1 MSSVQAPSAA
11 GPRGIG
17 GWLILPILGFIG
29 TALWTLWNLLQG
41 LAEASGLVAILTATS
56 GPLVELRIPMILS
69 VIAGVLVIAS
79 ACYCLF
85 LVYRKDAAITK
96 FATAH
101 YLLLL
106 IAGFAD
112 LWLDQVI
119 QGVAATPADP
129 SAIKEAVR
137 GIVIACIWIP
147 YFRFS
152 KRVRNT
158 FTNTGAPAPVAAE

>member
-1 MSSVQAPSAA
+1 M
-11 GPRGIG
+11 
-17 GWLILPILGFIG
+17 
-29 TALWTLWNLLQG
+29 
-41 LAEASGLVAILTATS
+41 
-56 GPLVELRIPMILS
+56 
-69 VIAGVLVIAS
+69 
-79 ACYCLF
+79 
-85 LVYRKDAAITK
+85 
-96 FATAH
+96 
-101 YLLLL
+101 